1 MSLENNIRA
10 LERTPVLAD
19 IGREA
24 LRLLA
29 FSVEKI
35 DISDGQNLFTRGTPA
50 DCAYSVVGG
59 RIRLDAGR
67 GGECVVGPGTLIGE
81 MALIVESE
89 RPCDAYGE
97 GPARLLVIPRV
108 LFRKMLDEYPQI
120 EELLKPV
127 FEELSL
133 EVLQELN
140 GRVQVGGEGAAS
152 VATDYLTQGG
162 FLE

>member
-97 GPARLLVIPRV
+97 GSARLLVIPRV

-120 EELLKPV
+120 ADALRARLVER
-127 FEELSL
+127 
-133 EVLQELN
+133 VL
-140 GRVQVGGEGAAS
+140 GEHAAL
-152 VATDYLTQGG
+152 ARIRDDLDR
-162 FLE
+162 LAPDARRAPPA